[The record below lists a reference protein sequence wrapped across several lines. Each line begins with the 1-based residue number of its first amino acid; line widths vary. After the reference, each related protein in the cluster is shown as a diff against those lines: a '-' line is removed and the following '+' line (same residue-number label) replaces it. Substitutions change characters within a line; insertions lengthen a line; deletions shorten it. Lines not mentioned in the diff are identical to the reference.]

1 MVQKLPAKDIDIRYL
16 IDNFGLQLIED
27 EQFFREWQDDLPKL
41 TDLEKQLL
49 DRLKKG
55 FINLLQYPPLLEN
68 VVKLSV
74 VGPLLFIAGFYLSPF
89 LVKAE
94 KSIEVQEEDEGVII
108 EGRLD
113 VLLLKEQFWVM
124 VIESKKAAFSIE
136 EGLAQL
142 IAYMLADPHPETP
155 SFGMITTGGNFIFV
169 KLVRGEKPQYA
180 LSDQFALRKR
190 ENELYS
196 VLQVFK
202 RLSQLPD

>member
-1 MVQKLPAKDIDIRYL
+1 M
-16 IDNFGLQLIED
+16 
-27 EQFFREWQDDLPKL
+27 PKL

-49 DRLKKG
+49 DRLKTG
-55 FINLLQYPPLLEN
+55 FINLLQYPLLLEN
-68 VVKLSV
+68 VVELSV

>member
-1 MVQKLPAKDIDIRYL
+1 MVQKLLAKDIDIRYL

-49 DRLKKG
+49 DRLKTG
-55 FINLLQYPPLLEN
+55 FINLLQYPLLLEN

-108 EGRLD
+108 RPLAKKICVILKE
-113 VLLLKEQFWVM
+113 LLKFR
-124 VIESKKAAFSIE
+124 S
-136 EGLAQL
+136 
-142 IAYMLADPHPETP
+142 
-155 SFGMITTGGNFIFV
+155 NF
-169 KLVRGEKPQYA
+169 
-180 LSDQFALRKR
+180 
-190 ENELYS
+190 EL
-196 VLQVFK
+196 LG
-202 RLSQLPD
+202 

>member
-49 DRLKKG
+49 DRLKTG
-55 FINLLQYPPLLEN
+55 FINLLQYPLLEN
-68 VVKLSV
+68 VVELSV

-108 EGRLD
+108 RPLAKKICVILKE
-113 VLLLKEQFWVM
+113 LLKFR
-124 VIESKKAAFSIE
+124 S
-136 EGLAQL
+136 
-142 IAYMLADPHPETP
+142 
-155 SFGMITTGGNFIFV
+155 NF
-169 KLVRGEKPQYA
+169 
-180 LSDQFALRKR
+180 
-190 ENELYS
+190 EL
-196 VLQVFK
+196 LG
-202 RLSQLPD
+202 

>member
-49 DRLKKG
+49 DRLKTG
-55 FINLLQYPPLLEN
+55 FINLLQYPLLLEN

-108 EGRLD
+108 RPLAKKICVILKE
-113 VLLLKEQFWVM
+113 LLKFR
-124 VIESKKAAFSIE
+124 S
-136 EGLAQL
+136 
-142 IAYMLADPHPETP
+142 
-155 SFGMITTGGNFIFV
+155 NF
-169 KLVRGEKPQYA
+169 
-180 LSDQFALRKR
+180 
-190 ENELYS
+190 EL
-196 VLQVFK
+196 LG
-202 RLSQLPD
+202 